1 MKKKHLILPLCI
13 VGGALLSCVVAACVF
28 GALFFAKGYG
38 VSVGKLRLEE
48 GAASLQTDETT
59 LSLFD
64 GTRNK
69 NLFSG
74 LRSGDKILLLHG
86 MLRETCPVQ
95 TDGFYALRLAKAEDP
110 AAAAKEASASPSH
123 THAQTEKE
131 HGGSGRFPVYCGNIE
146 TTVTFEDGKSY
157 PLVYENSVALTD
169 LLALLPYDPEKVC
182 NCRPEYSICTEFGI
196 YGVNLTERYARCSDG
211 QAALT
216 EQQTQKI
223 KTILQWAKEH
233 STQENSQ

>member
-1 MKKKHLILPLCI
+1 MKKKHLFLPLCI
-13 VGGALLSCVVAACVF
+13 VGGALLFCVAAACVF

-48 GAASLQTDETT
+48 GAAYLQTDETT
-59 LSLFD
+59 LSLSD
-64 GTRNK
+64 GTRDK
-69 NLFSG
+69 NLFSD
-74 LRSGDKILLLHG
+74 LRSGDKIVLLHG
-86 MLRETCPVQ
+86 ALRETYPVQ
-95 TDGFYALRLAKAEDP
+95 TDGFYALRLAKAENS
-110 AAAAKEASASPSH
+110 AAAKEAGASPSH

-131 HGGSGRFPVYCGNIE
+131 HGESGQLPVSCDNTE

-157 PLVYENSVALTD
+157 TFVCDNSVALTD
-169 LLALLPYDPEKVC
+169 LLAHLSYDPDMVC
-182 NCRPEYSICTEFGI
+182 NCRPEYSVCTEFGI
-196 YGVNLTERYARCSDG
+196 WGVNLTERYARCSDG

>member
-1 MKKKHLILPLCI
+1 MKKKHLFLPLCI
-13 VGGALLSCVVAACVF
+13 VGGALLFCVAAACVF

-48 GAASLQTDETT
+48 GAAYLQTDETT

-64 GTRNK
+64 GTRDK
-69 NLFSG
+69 NLFSD
-74 LRSGDKILLLHG
+74 LHSGDKILLLRG
-86 MLRETCPVQ
+86 PLRETYPVQ
-95 TDGFYALRLAKAEDP
+95 TDGFYALRLAKAGDS
-110 AAAAKEASASPSH
+110 AAAKEARSSPSH

-131 HGGSGRFPVYCGNIE
+131 HGESGQLPVSCDNTE

-157 PLVYENSVALTD
+157 PLVYENSIALTD
-169 LLALLPYDPEKVC
+169 LLAHLSYDPDMIC
-182 NCRPEYSICTEFGI
+182 NCRPEYSVCTEFGI
-196 YGVNLTERYARCSDG
+196 WGVNLTERYARCSDG